1 MIYLPKSIHES
12 IVMSIYIILG
22 IVLFLWGRAV
32 GVNQTTELYKLQD
45 EKSEIMKLRRE
56 NTALKYNNAKLTEKN
71 KFYLSLQSSMK
82 HLVDKGENN
91 EHRLFTRHRTN
102 TKRSKRI

>member
-45 EKSEIMKLRRE
+45 EKSEILELRRE
-56 NTALKYNNAKLTEKN
+56 NKRLKFDNVKLIESN
-71 KFYLSLQSSMK
+71 KFYLNLFSSMR
-82 HLVDKGENN
+82 HLIKKGE
-91 EHRLFTRHRTN
+91 
-102 TKRSKRI
+102 

>member
-45 EKSEIMKLRRE
+45 EKSEILELRRE
-56 NTALKYNNAKLTEKN
+56 NKRLKFDNVKLRESN
-71 KFYLSLQSSMK
+71 KFYLNLFSSMR
-82 HLVDKGENN
+82 HLIKKGE
-91 EHRLFTRHRTN
+91 
-102 TKRSKRI
+102 K

>member
-22 IVLFLWGRAV
+22 IVLFLWGRAI

-45 EKSEIMKLRRE
+45 EKSEILELRRE
-56 NTALKYNNAKLTEKN
+56 NKRLKFDNDKLRESN
-71 KFYLSLQSSMK
+71 KFYLNLFSSMR
-82 HLVDKGENN
+82 HLIKKGE
-91 EHRLFTRHRTN
+91 
-102 TKRSKRI
+102 K